1 MTIMLA
7 YENINIEVATAIWD
21 KMVAF
26 FLNLALV
33 FGIIILGWII
43 AVIVGRIVHQILK
56 AINIDSLLVAS
67 GLKEKFE
74 KSGIK
79 MSLVRIGED
88 AAKWII
94 VLLTVTIATE
104 SVGLGQVSSFLN
116 NILNYIP
123 NIIIAVIIL
132 GIGILIAEF
141 SYRIVSG
148 SFKTAAFG
156 SPKIFGEMAKWAII
170 SFALLIALDQLG
182 LQLEFVKILFTGM
195 VAMIAIAGGVAFG
208 LGGRDMAKG
217 ILEKTRERMK

>member
-1 MTIMLA
+1 MTMLA

-21 KMVAF
+21 KMAAF
-26 FLNLALV
+26 FLSLAMV
-33 FGIIILGWII
+33 FAIIIIGWII
-43 AVIVGRIVHQILK
+43 AVIAGKIVKKILK
-56 AINIDSLLVAS
+56 AINVDSLLATG

-79 MSLVRIGED
+79 ISLVKVGED

-94 VLLTVTIATE
+94 ILLSITIATE
-104 SVGLGQVSSFLN
+104 SVGLNQVSNFLN

-170 SFALLIALDQLG
+170 IFALLIALDQLG
-182 LQLEFVKILFTGM
+182 LEMEFIKILFTGV
-195 VAMIAIAGGVAFG
+195 VAMAALAGGIAFG

-217 ILEKTRERMK
+217 ILDKTRERMR

>member
-1 MTIMLA
+1 MLA

-33 FGIIILGWII
+33 FGIIIFGWII
-43 AVIVGRIVHQILK
+43 AVIVGRIVRQILK

-67 GLKEKFE
+67 GLKERFE

-94 VLLTVTIATE
+94 ILLTVTIATE

-170 SFALLIALDQLG
+170 IFALLIALDQLG

-195 VAMIAIAGGVAFG
+195 VAMIAIAGGIAFG

>member
-1 MTIMLA
+1 MLA

-21 KMVAF
+21 KMATF
-26 FLNLALV
+26 FLNLAMV
-33 FGIIILGWII
+33 FAIIIIGWII
-43 AVIVGRIVHQILK
+43 AVIAGRIVQKILK
-56 AINIDSLLVAS
+56 AINVDSLLATG
-67 GLKEKFE
+67 GLKERFE

-79 MSLVRIGED
+79 ISLVKVGED

-94 VLLTVTIATE
+94 ILLSITIATE
-104 SVGLGQVSSFLN
+104 SVGLNQVSNFLN

-148 SFKTAAFG
+148 SFKTVAFG

-170 SFALLIALDQLG
+170 IFALLIALDQLG
-182 LQLEFVKILFTGM
+182 LELEFIKILFTGI
-195 VAMIAIAGGVAFG
+195 VAMAALAGGIAFG

-217 ILEKTRERMK
+217 ILEKTKERMR

>member
-1 MTIMLA
+1 MLA

-26 FLNLALV
+26 FLSLALV

-43 AVIVGRIVHQILK
+43 AVIVGRIVRQILK

-67 GLKEKFE
+67 GLKERFE

-79 MSLVRIGED
+79 MSLVGIGED

-94 VLLTVTIATE
+94 ILLTVTIATE
-104 SVGLGQVSSFLN
+104 SVGLSQVSNFLN

-123 NIIIAVIIL
+123 NIIIAVIVL

-156 SPKIFGEMAKWAII
+156 SSKFFGEMAKWAII
-170 SFALLIALDQLG
+170 IFALLIALDQLG

-195 VAMIAIAGGVAFG
+195 VAMIAIAGGIAFG

-217 ILEKTRERMK
+217 ILEKTRERMR